1 MSDSVNNSIP
11 KIRKNASIGSIFL
24 KQPYYFSIKKETRR
38 SLCVDIQFFTLSTNR
53 RCDQSHR
60 CGLGSCQVKWE
71 VVCVT
76 LMHNFHSKTCTVQY
90 ICPGVQYTT
99 LTIEDG
105 LVEVET
111 IEVECHGAYAQ
122 CSEPD
127 SNDRPCCQEEVK

>member
-11 KIRKNASIGSIFL
+11 KIRKNASIGSILL
-24 KQPYYFSIKKETRR
+24 KQLYYFSIKKETRR

-53 RCDQSHR
+53 RSDQSHR

-76 LMHNFHSKTCTVQY
+76 LMHNFHSKTSTVQY
-90 ICPGVQYTT
+90 ICPGVQHTT
-99 LTIEDG
+99 LTIKDG

-111 IEVECHGAYAQ
+111 VQVECHRGDTK
-122 CSEPD
+122 CGEPD
-127 SNDRPCCQEEVK
+127 AYNRPCGKEEVK